1 MDIPLPMEVSFAG
14 KLIEQRMVDSP
25 KHVLHYFTLIYFQY
39 FQRVSEN
46 CHNSWWIL
54 VDFVIFWVKHLRLFW
69 YVGYWYAV
77 AFTGEI
83 QPVSNGPP
91 VLVHEKKYPYP
102 GKTPD
107 LVPESERKNAGHFH
121 QK

>member
-1 MDIPLPMEVSFAG
+1 VKSKILRISRSETGGSSSWPTSASIRPRFFGSGETTIFLG
-14 KLIEQRMVDSP
+14 WK
-25 KHVLHYFTLIYFQY
+25 VLGNGGY
-39 FQRVSEN
+39 
-46 CHNSWWIL
+46 WWIL
-54 VDFVIFWVKHLRLFW
+54 IFWVKHLRLFW

-91 VLVHEKKYPYP
+91 YNVHEKKYPYP